1 MVDWKIYID
10 SVQKRAL
17 ALCEGSLDE
26 GGGFGCGNGLR
37 AGYGLAG
44 TGWGDGAGFYDD
56 LRRRNL
62 EGGDGRGGGD
72 HTHINGNGF
81 STQVW

>member
-26 GGGFGCGNGLR
+26 GDGFGIGLSYGPAR
-37 AGYGLAG
+37 CAG
-44 TGWGDGAGFYDD
+44 GWGDGAGLDAV
-56 LRRRNL
+56 RRRCL
-62 EGGDGRGGGD
+62 EGGDGQGGGTN
-72 HTHINGNGF
+72 THFNGNGF